1 MLNYKVLGGDV
12 LIFKNTND
20 TLTICRGS
28 LGSPIIDQIEINGEA
43 LDWFHEVHPFD
54 REENTF
60 TEEELDYFI
69 DHYNE
74 IVGPSY

>member
-1 MLNYKVLGGDV
+1 MLNYKVLGADV
-12 LIFKNTND
+12 LAFKNVND

-28 LGSPIIDQIEINGEA
+28 LGKPIIDQIEINGET

-60 TEEELDYFI
+60 TEEEVQYFI
-69 DHYNE
+69 NNYDE
-74 IVGPSY
+74 IVGPMY